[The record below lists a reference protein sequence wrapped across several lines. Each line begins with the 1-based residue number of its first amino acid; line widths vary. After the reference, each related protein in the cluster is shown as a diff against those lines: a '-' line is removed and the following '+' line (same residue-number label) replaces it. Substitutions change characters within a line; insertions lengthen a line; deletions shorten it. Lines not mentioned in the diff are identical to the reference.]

1 MKARSAPGPVR
12 VFVGGTFD
20 GLHLGHVFLLQF
32 ARRRGEALAKRQGR
46 PGAHVSV
53 VVARDE
59 SVRRIKRNSAQ
70 HSEKERRKLVASL
83 RDVDVAFLGYPNNF
97 VRSVR
102 RVDPDL
108 VVLGYDQ
115 RGDWERILGEAGIK
129 TKVVRCPP
137 YQPDRLKSSVLR
149 TELEKMA
156 T

>member
-1 MKARSAPGPVR
+1 MKAKSARGPVR

-32 ARRRGEALAKRQGR
+32 ARRRGLALAKRRGR
-46 PGAHVSV
+46 RGVSVSV

-59 SVRRIKRNSAQ
+59 SVRRIKGNSAQ
-70 HSEKERRKLVASL
+70 HSERERRKLVAAL
-83 RDVDVAFLGYPNNF
+83 RDVDVAFLGVPNNF

-115 RGDWERILGEAGIK
+115 RGDWERILADAGIEA
-129 TKVVRCPP
+129 KVVRCPP

-149 TELEKMA
+149 AELEKMA